1 MYAQTKVQ
9 FIDLSW
15 ISCQCM
21 KEFSCHKI
29 ELETL
34 TGTNPQPIESI
45 KTLTQEDSIKGFLQE
60 IGGSTLG
67 FQHNKE
73 DDLHNTQQRLKAA
86 VIARSQTK
94 GCSPNLIP
102 HCSVKDN
109 TLCTQDNKEGHTLGT
124 SHNRAE

>member
-1 MYAQTKVQ
+1 
-9 FIDLSW
+9 
-15 ISCQCM
+15 M

-67 FQHNKE
+67 FQHSKE
-73 DDLHNTQQRLKAA
+73 DDLHITQQRLKAA
-86 VIARSQTK
+86 VIALQ
-94 GCSPNLIP
+94 IA
-102 HCSVKDN
+102 
-109 TLCTQDNKEGHTLGT
+109 NKKAAAPILSHT
-124 SHNRAE
+124 AV